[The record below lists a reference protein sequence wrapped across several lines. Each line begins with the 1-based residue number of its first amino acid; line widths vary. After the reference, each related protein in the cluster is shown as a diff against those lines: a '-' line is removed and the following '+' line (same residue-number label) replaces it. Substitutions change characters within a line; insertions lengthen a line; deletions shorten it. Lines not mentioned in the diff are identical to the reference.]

1 MILTFLILSIAL
13 FCWSVWQSGHLPE
26 HKYEEEEGK
35 VDKKTEAATKVIAEL
50 IDDNYNNDDEDPPT
64 VVMRKR

>member
-1 MILTFLILSIAL
+1 MILTLLILSIAL

-26 HKYEEEEGK
+26 HNYEEEQK
-35 VDKKTEAATKVIAEL
+35 RDQKTEAPTKVIPEL

-64 VVMRKR
+64 VVMVKR

>member
-1 MILTFLILSIAL
+1 MFLTLLILSIAL

-26 HKYEEEEGK
+26 HNYEEEQK
-35 VDKKTEAATKVIAEL
+35 LDQKTEAATKVIAEL

-64 VVMRKR
+64 VVMVKR